1 MSANSLYGGTY
12 NLFVHTLPRFGIDV
26 DLVDP
31 NDPENFRRAIK
42 PNTKPLYA
50 ETVGNPKLDT
60 LDIEAVADDRP
71 RGRHPADRGQHDGR
85 PRT

>member
-12 NLFVHTLPRFGIDV
+12 NLFVHTLPRFGLEI

-31 NDPENFRRAIK
+31 DDPENFRKAIK
-42 PNTKPLYA
+42 PNTKSLYA

-60 LDIEAVADDRP
+60 LDIAGSRRSPTRP
-71 RGRHPADRGQHDGR
+71 ASR
-85 PRT
+85 